1 MSALESMI
9 ASSGEAPINPALSFE
24 LPSPS
29 TAIIDRRQH
38 VRAYPSSAS
47 SLSSTGTKTC
57 RIRIGGEDFVDPSS
71 LRMQYTITNLA
82 SDKVLRPV
90 SGPWCLWQQVYCRS
104 SGTELDNI
112 GYYGRW
118 HNQYGWLHLDRE
130 SQWGSAGIEGFHVSK
145 PTTKNPFKPE
155 VGHIGFNA
163 SLTVLHR
170 LHLSLLS
177 AGKLLP
183 VKYAP
188 LEIELSMVNDLN
200 DFLLPA
206 SAGSN
211 TGTQN
216 FVISDVQILMDC
228 YTLDESILQSFYSSL
243 LSNKVLSIPLMN
255 CYQICHPIPAGATT
269 YSFSSVRAFSRL
281 AAVWLTFRKTGPRST
296 EFLCPGPLPGE
307 DDAADINLSTVGV
320 PTARLSIGPHNWPDP
335 QPVSSMAEYHMMFTK
350 ALGTQPNIT
359 RREFEHDAF
368 TIVWNIQKSPSDPTT
383 ALSTRSGDLV
393 RVELTNM
400 TADRATEVW
409 LTLISFGVCAVRE
422 SGVTLLT

>member
-1 MSALESMI
+1 MI
-9 ASSGEAPINPALSFE
+9 ASSGEAPIHPALSFE

-29 TAIIDRRQH
+29 TAIVDRKQH

-47 SLSSTGTKTC
+47 SLSSTGTKTV
-57 RIRIGGEDFVDPSS
+57 RIRIGGEDFIDPSS
-71 LRMQYTITNLA
+71 LRVQYTITNLEA
-82 SDKVLRPV
+82 NKYLRPV
-90 SGPWCLWQQVYCRS
+90 TGPWALWQQCYCRS
-104 SGTELDNI
+104 GGVELDNI
-112 GYYGRW
+112 PHYGRW

-130 SQWGSAGIEGFHVSK
+130 AQWGSVGIEGFHVSRAN
-145 PTTKNPFKPE
+145 TKNPFKPD
-155 VGHIGFNA
+155 VGQLSGNVSI
-163 SLTVLHR
+163 TVMHR

-177 AGKLLP
+177 SGKLLP
-183 VKYAP
+183 VQNMGG

-200 DFLLPA
+200 DFLQAA
-206 SAGSN
+206 SVGGN
-211 TGTQN
+211 GTQS
-216 FVISDVQILMDC
+216 FIVSDAQILYDS
-228 YTLDESILQSFYSSL
+228 YTLDSAILQSFYSSL
-243 LSNKVLSIPLMN
+243 LSNKVLSIPVMN
-255 CYQICHPIPAGATT
+255 CYQICHPIGAGATS

-307 DDAADINLSTVGV
+307 DDNADIYLNTAAV

-368 TIVWNIQKSPSDPTT
+368 TIAWNIQKSPQDPTSS
-383 ALSTRSGDLV
+383 LSTRSGDLV

-400 TADRATEVW
+400 TADRASEAW
-409 LTLISFGVCAVRE
+409 LTLISFGVCAIRE